1 MIMEQ
6 PLNAKWVIGS
16 EVLIAYLDLCGTKF
30 FYKEFPLEQ
39 QKERI
44 EQVVL
49 SVEQELDEIFGHEQR
64 SLYVHMY
71 SDSLVAAE
79 KEKDQIKDCAT
90 KLIQWLL
97 QVQYQVLCNS
107 QGLGDPI
114 ENNPS
119 NKERYMPTL
128 TRGLVRRG
136 RYFGIL
142 FDKLGSSLGDT
153 FINFSLVGGP
163 TIVEMDKE
171 DLPGLPMGTY
181 IETAIIA
188 ESKIQ
193 QDRLVDVEGSQIK
206 FVKPPSGF
214 DFLRSR
220 LPGGSPAD
228 FDAWIDVMIAAS
240 GDNGEFKSKLK
251 PWSDAVQSRLPL
263 IKRQQRGT
271 S

>member
-1 MIMEQ
+1 MEQ
-6 PLNAKWVIGS
+6 PLNAKWVIGN
-16 EVLIAYLDLCGTKF
+16 EVLLAYLDLCGTKF

-44 EQVVL
+44 EQVVSSVRSEL
-49 SVEQELDEIFGHEQR
+49 SEIFGNEQR

-97 QVQYQVLCNS
+97 QVQYRVLCNS

-114 ENNPS
+114 ENNPY
-119 NKERYMPTL
+119 NKKRYMPTL

-136 RYFGIL
+136 KYFGML
-142 FDKLGSSLGDT
+142 FDKFGSSLGDT

-171 DLPGLPMGTY
+171 DLRGLPMGTY
-181 IETAIIA
+181 IEKAIIA
-188 ESKIQ
+188 ESRIQ
-193 QDRLVDVEGSQIK
+193 QDRLVDVKGNRIK
-206 FVKPPSGF
+206 FIKPPSGF
-214 DFLRSR
+214 YSSR
-220 LPGGSPAD
+220 GLFSEGSPAG
-228 FDAWIDVMIAAS
+228 FDAWIDAMIAAS
-240 GDNGEFKSKLK
+240 GDNDKFKSKLK
-251 PWSDAVQSRLPL
+251 PWSDAVQGRLPL
-263 IKRQQRGT
+263 IKRQQRGKC
-271 S
+271 